1 MQIFLCIAPNWV
13 NPWLKSFKSK
23 TIARYRP
30 TCHTSIWAITGCG
43 SYSEFTYFQIPELPD
58 RIYPMT
64 TRRQTANDDT
74 LFWTLKVLQENPG
87 VSQRT
92 LAKEVGINVSTI
104 NFCLKALV
112 EKGWIKMGNFSKN
125 PDKLSYAYLLTPTGV
140 AEKAVLTR
148 RFLHRKMAEYEKL
161 RGEIEALQLEAEQ
174 ATSSLANESGSTK

>member
-1 MQIFLCIAPNWV
+1 
-13 NPWLKSFKSK
+13 
-23 TIARYRP
+23 
-30 TCHTSIWAITGCG
+30 
-43 SYSEFTYFQIPELPD
+43 
-58 RIYPMT
+58 MT

-87 VSQRT
+87 VTQRT

-140 AEKAVLTR
+140 AEKAALTR
-148 RFLHRKMAEYEKL
+148 RFLQRKMAEYEKL
-161 RGEIEALQLEAEQ
+161 RGEIEALQLETAQQ
-174 ATSSLANESGSTK
+174 APSVPMTPSI

>member
-1 MQIFLCIAPNWV
+1 
-13 NPWLKSFKSK
+13 
-23 TIARYRP
+23 
-30 TCHTSIWAITGCG
+30 
-43 SYSEFTYFQIPELPD
+43 
-58 RIYPMT
+58 MT
-64 TRRQTANDDT
+64 TRRQTANEDT
-74 LFWTLKVLQENPG
+74 LFWTLKVLQESPA

-148 RFLHRKMAEYEKL
+148 RFLQRKMAEYEKL
-161 RGEIEALQLEAEQ
+161 HDEIEALKTQMCDEQ
-174 ATSSLANESGSTK
+174 NPALRKGS

>member
-1 MQIFLCIAPNWV
+1 
-13 NPWLKSFKSK
+13 
-23 TIARYRP
+23 
-30 TCHTSIWAITGCG
+30 
-43 SYSEFTYFQIPELPD
+43 
-58 RIYPMT
+58 MT

-87 VSQRT
+87 VTQRT

-148 RFLHRKMAEYEKL
+148 RFLQRKMAEYEKL
-161 RGEIEALQLEAEQ
+161 REEIEALQLEEEQ
-174 ATSSLANESGSTK
+174 STSAVQHKSSK

>member
-1 MQIFLCIAPNWV
+1 
-13 NPWLKSFKSK
+13 
-23 TIARYRP
+23 
-30 TCHTSIWAITGCG
+30 
-43 SYSEFTYFQIPELPD
+43 
-58 RIYPMT
+58 MT

-148 RFLHRKMAEYEKL
+148 RFLQRKMTEYEKL
-161 RGEIEALQLEAEQ
+161 RGEIEALQPEAKQ
-174 ATSSLANESGSTK
+174 ATSPLANESGPTK

>member
-1 MQIFLCIAPNWV
+1 
-13 NPWLKSFKSK
+13 
-23 TIARYRP
+23 
-30 TCHTSIWAITGCG
+30 
-43 SYSEFTYFQIPELPD
+43 
-58 RIYPMT
+58 MT

-87 VSQRT
+87 VTQRT
-92 LAKEVGINVSTI
+92 LAKEVGINVSSI

-140 AEKAVLTR
+140 AEKAVLTQ

-161 RGEIEALQLEAEQ
+161 REEIEAMRLETDQPSQ
-174 ATSSLANESGSTK
+174 AAPPKSGS